1 MNKHLQLLQWCMNNE
16 SDSFDISYTFNH
28 GTSWIHALG
37 GNVSIHSIDADEVD
51 SAISRLYDAKK
62 ENTPEAIK
70 QKRKQELLKELAE
83 LEGE

>member
-1 MNKHLQLLQWCMNNE
+1 MNKHLELLQWCIDNE
-16 SDSFDISYTFNH
+16 SSGFDISYTFNH
-28 GTSWIHALG
+28 GTSWIYALG

-51 SAISRLYDAKK
+51 SAISRLNDAKK
-62 ENTPEAIK
+62 ENTPELKK